1 MFPVRDTWDR
11 IETTGGDVRTMV
23 VGAGIGGLTTALS
36 LAAAGLEC
44 VVVEAAATL
53 RPLGVG
59 INLQPHAV
67 RELTELG
74 LAGEL
79 AALGVE
85 TTFMTFADRHGNVI
99 LALPRGRS
107 AGYRWP
113 QYSIHR
119 GELQMALLAAVE
131 ERAGPVRTG
140 VRLEGFEQDGEEVLV
155 RLRQGGE
162 LVEERVDVLVG
173 ADGVQSTVRALL
185 HPTGDPLLWSGIRM
199 WRGVAEADPILD
211 GATVLVGGS
220 NRAGKFVTYH
230 VSARNPRLVNWVAEV
245 KVAEPGV
252 AAEADWSRAGRLEEV
267 AAHFADW
274 RYRPADVQG
283 LLAASPRI
291 LEYPMVDRDPLP
303 VWGEGRVTLLGDA
316 AHPMYPIGS
325 NGGSQA
331 VLDAR
336 VLARCLA
343 TSGDPVTALKA
354 YEEERRPPTSALVV
368 AHRALPIEDTIGLV
382 TERAP
387 DGFADIA
394 DVLTEAELAAMA
406 GAQRRISDA
415 DVRALNER
423 ESWSVRIP

>member
-1 MFPVRDTWDR
+1 
-11 IETTGGDVRTMV
+11 MV
-23 VGAGIGGLTTALS
+23 VGGGIGGLAAALS

-44 VVVEAAATL
+44 VVVEAARKI

-74 LAGEL
+74 LAGAL

-85 TTFMTFADRHGNVI
+85 TSYMTFADRHGNVI

-119 GELQMALLAAVE
+119 GELQLAMLAAVE
-131 ERAGPVRTG
+131 ERGVPVRTG
-140 VRLEGFEQDGEEVLV
+140 LRFEGFAQDGDGVSVTLRGHDGRVL
-155 RLRQGGE
+155 R
-162 LVEERVDVLVG
+162 ERVDVLVG
-173 ADGVQSTVRALL
+173 ADGVQSAVRARL
-185 HPTGDPLLWSGIRM
+185 HPSGDPLLWAGIRM
-199 WRGVAEADPILD
+199 WRGVAESDRILD

-220 NRAGKFVTYH
+220 NAAGKFVTYH
-230 VSARNPRLVNWVAEV
+230 ISAADPRLVNWVAEV
-245 KVAEPGV
+245 KVAGPGPV
-252 AAEADWSRAGRLEEV
+252 TAADWYREGDRAEV
-267 AAHFADW
+267 AAHFAGW
-274 RYRPADVQG
+274 RYALADIRG
-283 LLAASPRI
+283 LLAATERI

-303 VWGEGRVTLLGDA
+303 HWGEGRVTLLGDA

-343 TSGDPVTALKA
+343 TCDDPVKALRA
-354 YEEERRPPTSALVV
+354 YEDERRPPTSELVL
-368 AHRALPIEDTIGLV
+368 AHRALPIDETIRLV

-387 DGFADIA
+387 GGFGDIA
-394 DVLTEAELAAMA
+394 EVLTEAELAAMA
-406 GAQRRISDA
+406 AAQRHISDA

-423 ESWSVRIP
+423 ESWSVP

>member
-1 MFPVRDTWDR
+1 
-11 IETTGGDVRTMV
+11 MV
-23 VGAGIGGLTTALS
+23 VGGGIGGLTTALS

-44 VVVEAAATL
+44 VVVEAAAAL

-74 LAGEL
+74 LGGEL

-85 TTFMTFADRHGNVI
+85 TSFMTFADRHGNVI

-131 ERAGPVRTG
+131 ERVGPVRTG
-140 VRLEGFEQDGEEVLV
+140 VRLVGFDQDGDQVLV

-162 LVEERVDVLVG
+162 LVEERVDVLIG
-173 ADGVQSTVRALL
+173 ADGVQSSVRALL
-185 HPTGDPLLWSGIRM
+185 HPDGDPLLRAGIRM
-199 WRGVAEADPILD
+199 WRGVAEADRILD

-220 NRAGKFVTYH
+220 NLAGKFVTYH
-230 VSARNPRLVNWVAEV
+230 ISARNPRLVNWVAEV

-252 AAEADWSRAGRLEEV
+252 VPEADWSREGRLDEV
-267 AAHFADW
+267 AGHFADW
-274 RYRPADVQG
+274 AYRPADVG
-283 LLAASPRI
+283 ALLAGSERI
-291 LEYPMVDRDPLP
+291 LEYPMVDREPLAS
-303 VWGEGRVTLLGDA
+303 WGEGRVTLLGDA

-343 TSGDPVTALKA
+343 TYGDPATALKA
-354 YEEERRPPTSALVV
+354 YEEERRPPTSALVF
-368 AHRALPIEDTIGLV
+368 AHRALPIEATIKLV

-387 DGFADIA
+387 GGFADIA
-394 DVLTEAELAAMA
+394 DVLTGPELA
-406 GAQRRISDA
+406 
-415 DVRALNER
+415 
-423 ESWSVRIP
+423 

>member
-1 MFPVRDTWDR
+1 MIV
-11 IETTGGDVRTMV
+11 GG
-23 VGAGIGGLTTALS
+23 GIGGLTTALS

-44 VVVEAAATL
+44 EVVDAAAAL

-74 LAGEL
+74 LGGEL

-85 TTFMTFADRHGNVI
+85 TSFMTFADRHGNVI

-131 ERAGPVRTG
+131 KRVGPVRTG
-140 VRLEGFEQDGEEVLV
+140 VRLTGFEQDGDEVLV

-162 LVEERVDVLVG
+162 LLEERVDVLVG
-173 ADGVQSTVRALL
+173 ADGVQSSVRALL
-185 HPTGDPLLWSGIRM
+185 HPDGDPLLWAGIRM
-199 WRGVAEADPILD
+199 WRGVTESDPILD

-220 NRAGKFVTYH
+220 NLAGKFVTYH
-230 VSARNPRLVNWVAEV
+230 ISARNPRLVNWVAEV

-252 AAEADWSRAGRLEEV
+252 VAEADWSREGRLSDV
-267 AAHFADW
+267 AGHFADW
-274 RYRPADVQG
+274 AYRPADVKA
-283 LLAASPRI
+283 LLAGAGRI
-291 LEYPMVDRDPLP
+291 LEYPMVDRNPLP
-303 VWGEGRVTLLGDA
+303 IWGAGRVTLLGDA

-343 TSGDPVTALKA
+343 TYDDPATALKA
-354 YEEERRPPTSALVV
+354 YEDERRPPTSALVT
-368 AHRALPIEDTIGLV
+368 AHRALPIEDTIRLV

-387 DGFADIA
+387 GGFADIA
-394 DVLTEAELAAMA
+394 DVLTGPEL
-406 GAQRRISDA
+406 
-415 DVRALNER
+415 
-423 ESWSVRIP
+423 

>member
-1 MFPVRDTWDR
+1 
-11 IETTGGDVRTMV
+11 MV
-23 VGAGIGGLTTALS
+23 VGGGVGGLATALS

-44 VVVEAAATL
+44 VVVEAARTI

-74 LAGEL
+74 LAGRL

-85 TTFMTFADRHGNVI
+85 TSSMTFADRHGNVI
-99 LALPRGRS
+99 LALPRGRA
-107 AGYRWP
+107 AGYLWP

-119 GELQMALLAAVE
+119 GELQLALLAAVE
-131 ERAGPVRTG
+131 ERGVPVRTG
-140 VRLEGFEQDGEEVLV
+140 VRFEDCAQDGDGVLV
-155 RLRQGGE
+155 TLRRADGQV
-162 LVEERVDVLVG
+162 LRERVDVLVG
-173 ADGVQSTVRALL
+173 ADGVQSAVRARL
-185 HPTGDPLLWSGIRM
+185 HPAGDPLLWAGIRM

-220 NRAGKFVTYH
+220 NTAGKFVTYH
-230 VSARNPRLVNWVAEV
+230 ISAANPRLVNWVAEV
-245 KVAEPGV
+245 KVAEPGQV
-252 AAEADWSRAGRLEEV
+252 AAADWSGEGRLSDV
-267 AAHFADW
+267 APHFAHW
-274 RYRPADVQG
+274 AYAPADIRA
-283 LLAASPRI
+283 LLAATGRI
-291 LEYPMVDRDPLP
+291 LEYPMVDREPLP
-303 VWGEGRVTLLGDA
+303 RWGEGRVTLLGDA

-343 TSGDPVTALKA
+343 SYDDPAEALSA
-354 YEEERRPPTSALVV
+354 YEDERLPPTSALVR
-368 AHRALPIEDTIGLV
+368 AHRSLPVEETIALV

-387 DGFADIA
+387 DGFRDVA
-394 DVLTEAELAAMA
+394 DVLTETELAAMA
-406 GAQRRISDA
+406 AAQRAISDA

-423 ESWSVRIP
+423 ESWSVRAP

>member
-1 MFPVRDTWDR
+1 MIV
-11 IETTGGDVRTMV
+11 GG
-23 VGAGIGGLTTALS
+23 GIGGLSTALS
-36 LAAAGLEC
+36 LHAAGLDC
-44 VVVEAAATL
+44 VVVEAARSL

-74 LAGEL
+74 LGGAL
-79 AALGVE
+79 AELGVE
-85 TTFMTFADRHGNVI
+85 TAFMTFADRHGNVI
-99 LALPRGRS
+99 LALPRGRA

-113 QYSIHR
+113 QYSVHR
-119 GELQMALLAAVE
+119 GELQLALLAAVE
-131 ERAGPVRTG
+131 ERGVPVRTG
-140 VRLEGFEQDGEEVLV
+140 VRFEDLAQDGDGV
-155 RLRQGGE
+155 RVTLREGGRV
-162 LVEERVDVLVG
+162 VEERADVLVG
-173 ADGVQSTVRALL
+173 ADGVQSAVRARLW
-185 HPTGDPLLWSGIRM
+185 PQGGPLLWSGIRM
-199 WRGVAEADPILD
+199 WRGVAEGEPIMD

-230 VSARNPRLVNWVAEV
+230 ISARNPRLINWVAEV
-245 KVAEPGV
+245 KVGDPGAV
-252 AAEADWSRAGRLEEV
+252 PGADWYREGRLAEV
-267 AAHFADW
+267 LAHFSSW
-274 RYRPADVQG
+274 KYRPADIHA
-283 LLAASPRI
+283 LLSATDRI

-303 VWGEGRVTLLGDA
+303 QWGRGRVTLLGDA

-343 TSGDPVTALKA
+343 TYDDQESALAA
-354 YEEERRPPTSALVV
+354 YEEERRPATSELVL
-368 AHRALPIEDTIGLV
+368 AHRALPVDETVTLV

-387 DGFADIA
+387 GGFTEIG
-394 DVLTEAELAAMA
+394 DVLAEEELAAMA

-423 ESWSVRIP
+423 ESWSV

>member
-1 MFPVRDTWDR
+1 
-11 IETTGGDVRTMV
+11 MV
-23 VGAGIGGLTTALS
+23 VGGGVGGLAAALS

-44 VVVEAAATL
+44 VVVEAARTI

-74 LAGEL
+74 LAGRL

-85 TTFMTFADRHGNVI
+85 TSSMTFADRHGNVI
-99 LALPRGRS
+99 LALPRGRA

-119 GELQMALLAAVE
+119 GELQLALLAAVE
-131 ERAGPVRTG
+131 EHGVPVRTG
-140 VRLEGFEQDGEEVLV
+140 VRFEDCAQDGDGVLV
-155 RLRQGGE
+155 TLRRADGQV
-162 LVEERVDVLVG
+162 LRERVDVLVG
-173 ADGVQSTVRALL
+173 ADGVQSAVRARL
-185 HPTGDPLLWSGIRM
+185 HPAGDPLLWAGIRM

-220 NRAGKFVTYH
+220 NTAGKFVTYH
-230 VSARNPRLVNWVAEV
+230 ISAANPRLVNWVAEV
-245 KVAEPGV
+245 KVAEPGEV
-252 AAEADWSRAGRLEEV
+252 TAADWSREGRLSDV
-267 AAHFADW
+267 APHFAHW
-274 RYRPADVQG
+274 TYRPADIRA
-283 LLAASPRI
+283 LLAATGRI
-291 LEYPMVDRDPLP
+291 LEYPMVDREPLP
-303 VWGEGRVTLLGDA
+303 RWGEGRVTLLGDA

-343 TSGDPVTALKA
+343 SYDDPAEALGA
-354 YEEERRPPTSALVV
+354 YEDERRPPTSALVR
-368 AHRALPIEDTIGLV
+368 AHRALPVEETIALV

-387 DGFADIA
+387 DGFRDVA

-406 GAQRRISDA
+406 AAQRAISDA

-423 ESWSVRIP
+423 ESWSVRAP

>member
-1 MFPVRDTWDR
+1 MIV
-11 IETTGGDVRTMV
+11 GG
-23 VGAGIGGLTTALS
+23 GIGGLSLALS
-36 LAAAGLEC
+36 LRAAGLEC
-44 VVVEAAATL
+44 VVVEAAGAL

-74 LAGEL
+74 LGDAL
-79 AALGVE
+79 ARLGVE
-85 TTFMTFADRHGNVI
+85 TSFMTFADRHGNI
-99 LALPRGRS
+99 MLALPRGRS

-113 QYSIHR
+113 QYSLHR

-131 ERAGPVRTG
+131 ERVGPVRTG
-140 VRLEGFEQDGEEVLV
+140 VRFEGFEQDGGGVTV
-155 RLRQGGE
+155 TLRQGGQV
-162 LVEERVDVLVG
+162 LRERVDVLVG
-173 ADGVQSTVRALL
+173 ADGVQSAVRARL
-185 HPTGDPLLWSGIRM
+185 HAPAGDPLLWAGIRM
-199 WRGVAEADPILD
+199 WRGVARAEPILD

-220 NRAGKFVTYH
+220 NLAGKFVTYH
-230 VSARNPRLVNWVAEV
+230 ISADDPRLINWVAEV

-252 AAEADWSRAGRLEEV
+252 VPDADWSRRGRLADV
-267 AAHFADW
+267 ASHYADW
-274 RYRPADVQG
+274 KYAPADIQS
-283 LLAASPRI
+283 LLAATPRI

-303 VWGEGRVTLLGDA
+303 HWGEGRVTLLGDA

-343 TSGDPVTALKA
+343 TDEDPARALA
-354 YEEERRPPTSALVV
+354 TYEEERRPPTSALVLV
-368 AHRALPIEDTIGLV
+368 HRSLPIEETIRLV

-387 DGFADIA
+387 EGFADIA
-394 DVLTEAELAAMA
+394 EVLTEPELAAMA
-406 GAQRRISDA
+406 NAQRRISDA

-423 ESWSVRIP
+423 ESWSVR

>member
-1 MFPVRDTWDR
+1 
-11 IETTGGDVRTMV
+11 MV
-23 VGAGIGGLTTALS
+23 VGGGIGGLAAALS

-44 VVVEAAATL
+44 VVVEAARTI

-74 LAGEL
+74 LAARL

-85 TTFMTFADRHGNVI
+85 TSSMTFADRHGNVI

-119 GELQMALLAAVE
+119 GELQLALLAAVE
-131 ERAGPVRTG
+131 ERGVPVRTG
-140 VRLEGFEQDGEEVLV
+140 VRFEGFAQDGDGVLV
-155 RLRQGGE
+155 TLRGADGQP
-162 LVEERVDVLVG
+162 LRERADVLVG
-173 ADGVQSTVRALL
+173 ADGVQSAVRARL
-185 HPTGDPLLWSGIRM
+185 HPAGDPLLWAGIRM
-199 WRGVAEADPILD
+199 WRGVAEADRILD

-220 NRAGKFVTYH
+220 NTAGKFVTYH
-230 VSARNPRLVNWVAEV
+230 ISAANPRLVNWVAEV
-245 KVAEPGV
+245 KVAEPGPV
-252 AAEADWSRAGRLEEV
+252 AAADWSREGRLADV
-267 AAHFADW
+267 APHFAHW
-274 RYRPADVQG
+274 AYAPADIG
-283 LLAASPRI
+283 ALLAGTARI
-291 LEYPMVDRDPLP
+291 LEYPMVDREPLP
-303 VWGEGRVTLLGDA
+303 RWGEGRVTLLGDA

-343 TSGDPVTALKA
+343 SYDDPGEALRA
-354 YEEERRPPTSALVV
+354 YEDERLPPTSALVR
-368 AHRALPIEDTIGLV
+368 AHRALPVEETIALV
-382 TERAP
+382 TARAP
-387 DGFADIA
+387 DGFRDVA

-406 GAQRRISDA
+406 AAQRAISDA

-423 ESWSVRIP
+423 ESWSVRAP

>member
-1 MFPVRDTWDR
+1 M
-11 IETTGGDVRTMV
+11 RTMI
-23 VGAGIGGLTTALS
+23 VGGGIGGLSAALS
-36 LAAAGLEC
+36 LHAAGLDC
-44 VVVEAAATL
+44 VVVEAAGTL

-74 LAGEL
+74 LGGPL
-79 AALGVE
+79 AKLGVE
-85 TTFMTFADRHGNVI
+85 TSFMTFADRHGNVI
-99 LALPRGRS
+99 LALPRGRA

-113 QYSIHR
+113 QYSVHR

-140 VRLEGFEQDGEEVLV
+140 VRFEDFAHDGDGVLV
-155 RLRQGGE
+155 TLRQGGRV
-162 LVEERVDVLVG
+162 LRERVDVLVG
-173 ADGVQSTVRALL
+173 ADGVQSAVRARLW
-185 HPTGDPLLWSGIRM
+185 PSGDPLLWAGIRM
-199 WRGVAEADPILD
+199 WRGVVEAEPILD

-220 NRAGKFVTYH
+220 NLAGKFVTYH
-230 VSARNPRLVNWVAEV
+230 ISAGNPRLINWVAEA
-245 KVAEPGV
+245 KVAEPGTV
-252 AAEADWSRAGRLEEV
+252 AEADWSREGKLPEV
-267 AAHFADW
+267 AAHFASW
-274 RYRPADVQG
+274 KYAPADIPA
-283 LLAASPRI
+283 LLHATPRI

-303 VWGEGRVTLLGDA
+303 QWGEGRVTLLGDA

-343 TSGDPVTALKA
+343 TYDDPALALAA
-354 YEEERRPPTSALVV
+354 YEEERRPPTSALVL
-368 AHRALPIEDTIGLV
+368 AHRALPIEETIKLV

-387 DGFADIA
+387 DGFTEIGE
-394 DVLTEAELAAMA
+394 VLTEAELSAMA
-406 GAQRRISDA
+406 AAQRRISDA

-423 ESWSVRIP
+423 ESWSV

>member
-1 MFPVRDTWDR
+1 
-11 IETTGGDVRTMV
+11 MV
-23 VGAGIGGLTTALS
+23 VGGGVGGLATALS

-44 VVVEAAATL
+44 VVVEAARTI

-74 LAGEL
+74 LAGRL

-85 TTFMTFADRHGNVI
+85 TSSMTFADRHGNVI
-99 LALPRGRS
+99 LALPRGRA

-119 GELQMALLAAVE
+119 GELQLALLTAVE
-131 ERAGPVRTG
+131 ECGVPVRTG
-140 VRLEGFEQDGEEVLV
+140 VRFEDCAQDGDDVLV
-155 RLRQGGE
+155 TLRGADGQV
-162 LVEERVDVLVG
+162 LRERVDVLVG
-173 ADGVQSTVRALL
+173 ADGVQSAVRARL
-185 HPTGDPLLWSGIRM
+185 HPAGDPLLWAGIRM

-220 NRAGKFVTYH
+220 NTAGKFVTYH
-230 VSARNPRLVNWVAEV
+230 ISAANPRLVNWVAEV
-245 KVAEPGV
+245 KVAEPGQV
-252 AAEADWSRAGRLEEV
+252 AAADWSREGSLSDV
-267 AAHFADW
+267 APHFARW
-274 RYRPADVQG
+274 AYAPADIRA
-283 LLAASPRI
+283 LLAATSRI
-291 LEYPMVDRDPLP
+291 LEYPMVDREPLP
-303 VWGEGRVTLLGDA
+303 RWGEGRVTLLGDA

-343 TSGDPVTALKA
+343 SYDDPAEALSA
-354 YEEERRPPTSALVV
+354 YEDERLPPTSALVR
-368 AHRALPIEDTIGLV
+368 AHRSLPVEETIALV

-387 DGFADIA
+387 DGFRDVA

-406 GAQRRISDA
+406 AAQRAISDA

-423 ESWSVRIP
+423 ESWSVRAP